1 MAGSLAG
8 VTAQSLTYPL
18 DLARARMAVTHR
30 NTYGSLSQVFAKMWR
45 EEKPRAFYKG
55 FTPTM
60 LGVIPY
66 AGVSF
71 CTFETLKVKH
81 KGNTKKLNTSQML
94 VLNNFFLSDYTK
106 RSAPNPLERL
116 LFGAIA
122 GLLGQ
127 TASYPLDI
135 VRRRM
140 QTSGLNGVHYS
151 TIRGTLAYVY
161 RFFR

>member
-1 MAGSLAG
+1 
-8 VTAQSLTYPL
+8 
-18 DLARARMAVTHR
+18 
-30 NTYGSLSQVFAKMWR
+30 MWR

-55 FTPTM
+55 FTPTI

-71 CTFETLKVKH
+71 CTFETLKIKH
-81 KGNTKKLNTSQML
+81 KGELLIKNCHEANSQSFVKIEL
-94 VLNNFFLSDYTK
+94 TQ

-116 LFGAIA
+116 LFGALA

-140 QTSGLNGVHYS
+140 QTSGLNGCNYPYD
-151 TIRGTLAYVY
+151 TIRGTLRYIY
-161 RFFR
+161 RYDQSNLRSLLWKKRD